1 MSVSRDNDPE
11 PNSVS
16 AADTASIDAKS
27 TAHSQN
33 PLASTNANASPDPVG
48 IKPGSAAF
56 RRISIALFLAGY
68 ATFSLIYCVQPLLP
82 EVALHFGVGPAESS
96 LALSLTTGFLAF
108 AILLA
113 GAVSE
118 ATGRKQLM
126 LVSMCVASILN
137 LIAPFLPDW
146 HAFLV
151 VRALEGLM
159 LGGVPAVAM
168 AYLAEEI
175 DPKALG
181 VAMGIYISGTAI
193 GGLSG
198 RVVIGFLTDLFGWHA
213 ALGAMGALG
222 LLAALGFAVLL
233 PASRNFVR
241 KPGFQVRY
249 HLRAWGGHLKHAG
262 LPFVFLIG
270 AFAMGCFVTVF
281 NYVGFRLSDAPY
293 GLSQSQIGLIFVVY
307 LCGSVTSSIAG
318 ALSDKLGRGPVL
330 VVGVLLAGLG
340 VTLSMHES
348 LTGIIGGIVV
358 LTSGFF
364 VAHSI
369 ASGWVGRLAENAK
382 GHASSL
388 YLLAYYLGS
397 SIMGSAGGW
406 FWDHGGWNAVAGFS
420 VALLGCALVCG
431 LYLWRFASKAAAIQQ
446 GEASVTNSAH
456 SAQPDFSKASHGRA

>member
-1 MSVSRDNDPE
+1 MSVSRDTDPE
-11 PNSVS
+11 QHSDS
-16 AADTASIDAKS
+16 AADTASSDA
-27 TAHSQN
+27 TPPIRSQS
-33 PLASTNANASPDPVG
+33 PLASTNANASADPVW

-82 EVALHFGVGPAESS
+82 ELANHFVVGPAESS

-118 ATGRKQLM
+118 AVGRKQLM
-126 LVSMCVASILN
+126 LISICVASVLN
-137 LIAPFLPDW
+137 LIAPFLSDW

-175 DPKALG
+175 DPKGLG
-181 VAMGIYISGTAI
+181 MAMGIYISGTAI

-198 RVVIGFLTDLFGWHA
+198 RVVIGFLTDLFGWHV

-222 LLAALGFAVLL
+222 LIAALGFAVLL

-241 KPGFQVRY
+241 RPGFQVGY

-318 ALSDKLGRGPVL
+318 ALSDKIGRGPVL
-330 VVGVLLAGLG
+330 VVGLLLAALG
-340 VTLSMHES
+340 VGLTVSDSLSV
-348 LTGIIGGIVV
+348 IIGGIVV

-369 ASGWVGRLAENAK
+369 ASGWVGRLAETAK

-397 SIMGSAGGW
+397 SIMGSVGGW
-406 FWDHGGWNAVAGFS
+406 FWDQGGWNAVVGFAGS
-420 VALLGCALVCG
+420 LLLCALFCG
-431 LYLWRFASKAAAIQQ
+431 LYLWA
-446 GEASVTNSAH
+446 
-456 SAQPDFSKASHGRA
+456 RAVQDTRQSRNEVARAT

>member
-1 MSVSRDNDPE
+1 MPAFPGNSQDRDKLQ
-11 PNSVS
+11 
-16 AADTASIDAKS
+16 AGGGADTDHDAVGTSAKS
-27 TAHSQN
+27 AQAGEGEAGGD
-33 PLASTNANASPDPVG
+33 ASARASADPVW
-48 IKPGSAAF
+48 IQPGSAAF
-56 RRISIALFLAGY
+56 RRISVALFLAGY

-82 EVALHFGVGPAESS
+82 ELARHFAVGPAESS

-118 ATGRKQLM
+118 ATGRKKLM
-126 LVSMCVASILN
+126 LISMCVASVLN
-137 LIAPFLPDW
+137 LIAPLLSDW

-175 DPKALG
+175 DPKGLG
-181 VAMGIYISGTAI
+181 MAMGIYISGTAI

-198 RVVIGFLTDLFGWHA
+198 RVVIGFLTDLLGWHM

-222 LLAALGFAVLL
+222 LVAALGFAILL

-241 KPGFQVRY
+241 RPGFQVRY
-249 HLRAWGGHLKHAG
+249 HMRAWAGHLTHAG

-270 AFAMGCFVTVF
+270 AFAMGCFVTIF
-281 NYVGFRLSDAPY
+281 NYVGFRLSEAPY

-330 VVGVLLAGLG
+330 VFGVLLAGAG
-340 VTLSMHES
+340 VGMTLLES
-348 LTGIIGGIVV
+348 LPGIIGGIVV

-369 ASGWVGRLAENAK
+369 ASGWVGRLAETSK

-397 SIMGSAGGW
+397 SIMGSVGGW
-406 FWDHGGWNAVAGFS
+406 FWAHGGWNAVAAFAG
-420 VALLGCALVCG
+420 ALLVGALLCG
-431 LYLWRFASKAAAIQQ
+431 LYLWRMATQARHKAQDGLA
-446 GEASVTNSAH
+446 
-456 SAQPDFSKASHGRA
+456 KAS

>member
-1 MSVSRDNDPE
+1 MSVPRGSDPE
-11 PNSVS
+11 QHSDS
-16 AADTASIDAKS
+16 TADTASSDA
-27 TAHSQN
+27 TPPTRSQS
-33 PLASTNANASPDPVG
+33 PLASTNANASADPVWV
-48 IKPGSAAF
+48 KPGSAAF

-82 EVALHFGVGPAESS
+82 ELVSHFAVGPAESS

-118 ATGRKQLM
+118 AVGRKKLM
-126 LVSMCVASILN
+126 LVSICVASVLN
-137 LIAPFLPDW
+137 LIAPFLSDW

-175 DPKALG
+175 DPKGLG
-181 VAMGIYISGTAI
+181 MAMGIYISGTAI

-198 RVVIGFLTDLFGWHA
+198 RVVIGFLTDLFGWHI

-222 LLAALGFAVLL
+222 LVAAVGFAVLL

-241 KPGFQVRY
+241 RPGFQVRY

-281 NYVGFRLSDAPY
+281 NYVGFRLSNAPY

-318 ALSDKLGRGPVL
+318 ALSDKIGRGPVL
-330 VVGVLLAGLG
+330 VAGVLLAALG
-340 VTLSMHES
+340 VGLTVSDSLSV
-348 LTGIIGGIVV
+348 IIGGIVI

-369 ASGWVGRLAENAK
+369 ASGWVGWLAETAK

-397 SIMGSAGGW
+397 SIMGSVGGW
-406 FWDHGGWNAVAGFS
+406 FWDHGGWNAVAGFAGS
-420 VALLGCALVCG
+420 LLLCALLCG
-431 LYLWRFASKAAAIQQ
+431 LYLWGRVAKVARQSQASIAK
-446 GEASVTNSAH
+446 TT
-456 SAQPDFSKASHGRA
+456 

>member
-1 MSVSRDNDPE
+1 MPAYREKSPAAPSDRDSD
-11 PNSVS
+11 
-16 AADTASIDAKS
+16 AATSQKS
-27 TAHSQN
+27 TSPQRVDD
-33 PLASTNANASPDPVG
+33 PLASTNAQTTTEPIW

-82 EVALHFGVGPAESS
+82 ELSRHFAVGPAESS
-96 LALSLTTGFLAF
+96 LALSLMTGFLAF

-118 ATGRKQLM
+118 ATGRKKLM
-126 LVSMCVASILN
+126 LVSMCVASVLN
-137 LIAPFLPDW
+137 LIAPLLSDW

-181 VAMGIYISGTAI
+181 MAMGIYISGTAI

-198 RVVIGFLTDLFGWHA
+198 RVVIGFLTDLFGWHI

-222 LLAALGFAVLL
+222 LVAALGFAVLL

-241 KPGFQVRY
+241 RPGFQIRY
-249 HLRAWGGHLKHAG
+249 HLRAWAGHLTHAG

-270 AFAMGCFVTVF
+270 AFAMGCFVTIF

-330 VVGVLLAGLG
+330 VVGVLLAGVGVAMTMLESLLG
-340 VTLSMHES
+340 V
-348 LTGIIGGIVV
+348 IGGIVV

-369 ASGWVGRLAENAK
+369 ASGWVGRLAQTSK

-397 SIMGSAGGW
+397 SIMGSVGGW
-406 FWDHGGWNAVAGFS
+406 FWAHGGWNAVAGFAGMLL
-420 VALLGCALVCG
+420 VCALLCG
-431 LYLWRFASKAAAIQQ
+431 LYLWWLATGAARRVQDDLA
-446 GEASVTNSAH
+446 GAA
-456 SAQPDFSKASHGRA
+456 

>member
-1 MSVSRDNDPE
+1 MSVSRDTDPE
-11 PNSVS
+11 QHSDS
-16 AADTASIDAKS
+16 AADTASSDA
-27 TAHSQN
+27 TPPIRSQS
-33 PLASTNANASPDPVG
+33 PLASTNANASGDPVW

-82 EVALHFGVGPAESS
+82 ELASHFVVGPAESS

-118 ATGRKQLM
+118 AVGRKQLM
-126 LVSMCVASILN
+126 LISICVASVLN
-137 LIAPFLPDW
+137 LIAPFLSDW

-168 AYLAEEI
+168 AYLGEEI
-175 DPKALG
+175 DPKGLG
-181 VAMGIYISGTAI
+181 MAMGIYISGTAI

-198 RVVIGFLTDLFGWHA
+198 RVVIGFLTDLFGWHI
-213 ALGAMGALG
+213 ALGAMGTLG
-222 LLAALGFAVLL
+222 LVAALGFAVLL

-241 KPGFQVRY
+241 RPGFQVGY

-281 NYVGFRLSDAPY
+281 NYVGFRLLDAPY

-318 ALSDKLGRGPVL
+318 ALSDKIGRGSVL
-330 VVGVLLAGLG
+330 VVGLLLAALG
-340 VTLSMHES
+340 VGLTVSDSLSV
-348 LTGIIGGIVV
+348 IIGGIII

-369 ASGWVGRLAENAK
+369 ASGWVGRLAETAK

-397 SIMGSAGGW
+397 SIMGSVGGW
-406 FWDHGGWNAVAGFS
+406 FWDQGGWNAVAGFAGS
-420 VALLGCALVCG
+420 LLLCALLCG
-431 LYLWRFASKAAAIQQ
+431 LYLWVRAAQDLRQSRNEVA
-446 GEASVTNSAH
+446 
-456 SAQPDFSKASHGRA
+456 RAT

>member
-1 MSVSRDNDPE
+1 MSVSRDQDPE
-11 PNSVS
+11 PDSNVV
-16 AADTASIDAKS
+16 ADTANSDGMPARCAGR
-27 TAHSQN
+27 T
-33 PLASTNANASPDPVG
+33 PASTDVAQSDGSVW
-48 IKPGSAAF
+48 ITPGSGAF

-68 ATFSLIYCVQPLLP
+68 ATFSLIYCVQPLLS
-82 EVALHFGVGPAESS
+82 ELAGHFAVGPAESS
-96 LALSLTTGFLAF
+96 LALSLTTGFLAL

-118 ATGRKQLM
+118 AVGRKQLM
-126 LVSMCVASILN
+126 LVSICVASVLN
-137 LIAPFLPDW
+137 LIAPFLSDW

-151 VRALEGLM
+151 VRALEGLV

-175 DPKALG
+175 DPKGLG
-181 VAMGIYISGTAI
+181 MAMGIYISGTAI

-198 RVVIGFLTDLFGWHA
+198 RVVIGFLTDLFGWHI

-222 LLAALGFAVLL
+222 LAAALGFAVLL
-233 PASRNFVR
+233 PASRNFR
-241 KPGFQVRY
+241 RRPGFQVGY
-249 HLRAWGGHLKHAG
+249 HIRAWGGHLKHAG

-293 GLSQSQIGLIFVVY
+293 SLSQSQIGLIFVVY

-318 ALSDKLGRGPVL
+318 ALSDKIGRGPVL
-330 VVGVLLAGLG
+330 VAGLILAALG
-340 VTLSMHES
+340 VGLTVFDS
-348 LTGIIGGIVV
+348 LPVIIGGIVI

-369 ASGWVGRLAENAK
+369 ASGWVGRLAETAK

-406 FWDHGGWNAVAGFS
+406 FWDQGGWDAVAGFAG
-420 VALLGCALVCG
+420 VLLLCALFCG
-431 LYLWRFASKAAAIQQ
+431 LYLW
-446 GEASVTNSAH
+446 
-456 SAQPDFSKASHGRA
+456 GRAAKVTRRSQSGVARMT

>member
-1 MSVSRDNDPE
+1 MAVPRDTDPE
-11 PNSVS
+11 QHSVS
-16 AADTASIDAKS
+16 AADTASSDATPS
-27 TAHSQN
+27 ISSQS
-33 PLASTNANASPDPVG
+33 PLASTNANASADPVW

-82 EVALHFGVGPAESS
+82 ELSRHFVVGPAESS

-118 ATGRKQLM
+118 AVGRKQLM
-126 LVSMCVASILN
+126 LISICVASVLN
-137 LIAPFLPDW
+137 LIAPFLSDW

-151 VRALEGLM
+151 VRALEGLV

-175 DPKALG
+175 DPKGLG
-181 VAMGIYISGTAI
+181 MAMGIYISGTAI

-198 RVVIGFLTDLFGWHA
+198 RVVIGFLTDIFGWHV
-213 ALGAMGALG
+213 ALGAMGGLG
-222 LLAALGFAVLL
+222 LIAALGFAVLL
-233 PASRNFVR
+233 PASRNFVKR
-241 KPGFQVRY
+241 PGFQVGY
-249 HLRAWGGHLKHAG
+249 HLRAWGGHMKHAG

-318 ALSDKLGRGPVL
+318 ALSDKIGRGPVL
-330 VVGVLLAGLG
+330 VVGLMLAALG
-340 VTLSMHES
+340 VGLTVFDS
-348 LTGIIGGIVV
+348 LPVIIGGIVI

-369 ASGWVGRLAENAK
+369 ASGWVGRLAETAK

-397 SIMGSAGGW
+397 SIMGSVGGW
-406 FWDHGGWNAVAGFS
+406 FWDQGGWNAVAGFAGS
-420 VALLGCALVCG
+420 LLLCALLCG
-431 LYLWRFASKAAAIQQ
+431 LYLW
-446 GEASVTNSAH
+446 
-456 SAQPDFSKASHGRA
+456 GRAVKVVRQSQTRVARTA

>member
-1 MSVSRDNDPE
+1 MSVPRGSDPE
-11 PNSVS
+11 QHSVS
-16 AADTASIDAKS
+16 AADTASSDA
-27 TAHSQN
+27 TPLTRSQS
-33 PLASTNANASPDPVG
+33 PLASTNATASADPVWV
-48 IKPGSAAF
+48 KPGSAAF

-82 EVALHFGVGPAESS
+82 ELASHFAVGPAESS

-118 ATGRKQLM
+118 AVGRKKLM
-126 LVSMCVASILN
+126 LVSICVASVLN
-137 LIAPFLPDW
+137 LIAPFLSDW

-175 DPKALG
+175 NPKGLG
-181 VAMGIYISGTAI
+181 MAMGIYISGTAI

-198 RVVIGFLTDLFGWHA
+198 RVVIGFLTDLFGWHI

-222 LLAALGFAVLL
+222 LVAAVGFAILL

-241 KPGFQVRY
+241 RPGFQVRY

-293 GLSQSQIGLIFVVY
+293 GLSQSQIGVIFVVY
-307 LCGSVTSSIAG
+307 LFGSVTSSIAG
-318 ALSDKLGRGPVL
+318 ALSDKIGRGPVL
-330 VVGVLLAGLG
+330 LAGVMLAALG
-340 VTLSMHES
+340 VGLTVADSLSV
-348 LTGIIGGIVV
+348 IIGGIVI

-369 ASGWVGRLAENAK
+369 ASGWVGRLAETAK

-397 SIMGSAGGW
+397 SIMGSVGGW
-406 FWDHGGWNAVAGFS
+406 FWDQGGWNAVAGFAGS
-420 VALLGCALVCG
+420 LLLCALLCG
-431 LYLWRFASKAAAIQQ
+431 LYLW
-446 GEASVTNSAH
+446 
-456 SAQPDFSKASHGRA
+456 GRGGQTTRQSQNKVARAT

>member
-1 MSVSRDNDPE
+1 MPVSRDNDPE
-11 PNSVS
+11 PHS
-16 AADTASIDAKS
+16 AGRADTAHQTDTSPQRA
-27 TAHSQN
+27 QN
-33 PLASTNANASPDPVG
+33 PLASTNAKTPAEPVW
-48 IKPGSAAF
+48 ITPGSAAF

-82 EVALHFGVGPAESS
+82 ELANHFAVGPAESS

-118 ATGRKQLM
+118 AAGRKQLM

-137 LIAPFLPDW
+137 LIAPFLSDW

-151 VRALEGLM
+151 VRALEGLI

-175 DPKALG
+175 DPKGLG
-181 VAMGIYISGTAI
+181 MAMGIYISGTAI

-198 RVVIGFLTDLFGWHA
+198 RVVIGFLTDLFGWHVA
-213 ALGAMGALG
+213 FGAMGALG
-222 LLAALGFAVLL
+222 LVAALGFAVLL

-241 KPGFQVRY
+241 RPGFQVRY
-249 HLRAWGGHLKHAG
+249 HLRAWKGHLTHAG
-262 LPFVFLIG
+262 LPFVFLTG

-330 VVGVLLAGLG
+330 VVGLLLAGGG
-340 VTLSMHES
+340 VALTMLES
-348 LTGIIGGIVV
+348 LIGIIGGIVV

-369 ASGWVGRLAENAK
+369 ASGWVGGLANGAK

-406 FWDHGGWNAVAGFS
+406 FWAYGGWNAVAGFAGMLL
-420 VALLGCALVCG
+420 VGALLCG
-431 LYLWRFASKAAAIQQ
+431 LYLWRLASQAAQSVPGAL
-446 GEASVTNSAH
+446 GAEAN
-456 SAQPDFSKASHGRA
+456 

>member
-1 MSVSRDNDPE
+1 MAVPRDADPE
-11 PNSVS
+11 QHSVC
-16 AADTASIDAKS
+16 AADTASSDA
-27 TAHSQN
+27 TPPIRSQS
-33 PLASTNANASPDPVG
+33 PLASTNANASADPVW

-82 EVALHFGVGPAESS
+82 ELSRHFVVGPAESS

-118 ATGRKQLM
+118 AVGRKQLM
-126 LVSMCVASILN
+126 LISICVASVLN
-137 LIAPFLPDW
+137 LIAPFLTDW

-151 VRALEGLM
+151 VRALEGLV

-175 DPKALG
+175 DPKGLG
-181 VAMGIYISGTAI
+181 MAMGIYISGTAI

-198 RVVIGFLTDLFGWHA
+198 RVVIGFLTDLFGWHV
-213 ALGAMGALG
+213 ALGAMGGLG
-222 LLAALGFAVLL
+222 LIAALGFAVLL

-241 KPGFQVRY
+241 RPVFQVGY

-318 ALSDKLGRGPVL
+318 ALSDKIGRGPVL
-330 VVGVLLAGLG
+330 VVGLMLAVLG
-340 VTLSMHES
+340 VGLTVFDS
-348 LTGIIGGIVV
+348 LPVIIGGIVI

-369 ASGWVGRLAENAK
+369 ASGWVGRLAETAK

-397 SIMGSAGGW
+397 SIMGSVGGW
-406 FWDHGGWNAVAGFS
+406 FWDQGGWNAVAGFAGS
-420 VALLGCALVCG
+420 LLLCALLCG
-431 LYLWRFASKAAAIQQ
+431 LYLW
-446 GEASVTNSAH
+446 
-456 SAQPDFSKASHGRA
+456 GRAAKVVRQSQTRVARTA

>member
-1 MSVSRDNDPE
+1 MAVPRDTDPE
-11 PNSVS
+11 QHSVS
-16 AADTASIDAKS
+16 AADTASSDATPPIRLQS
-27 TAHSQN
+27 S
-33 PLASTNANASPDPVG
+33 LASTNANASADPVW
-48 IKPGSAAF
+48 IKPGSPAF

-82 EVALHFGVGPAESS
+82 ELASHFVVGPAESS

-118 ATGRKQLM
+118 AVGRKQLM
-126 LVSMCVASILN
+126 LISICVASVLN
-137 LIAPFLPDW
+137 LIAPFLSDW

-175 DPKALG
+175 DPKGLG
-181 VAMGIYISGTAI
+181 MAMGIYISGTAI

-198 RVVIGFLTDLFGWHA
+198 RVVIGFLTDLFGWHI
-213 ALGAMGALG
+213 ALGAMGGLG
-222 LLAALGFAVLL
+222 LIAALGFAVLL

-241 KPGFQVRY
+241 RPGFQVGY

-318 ALSDKLGRGPVL
+318 ALSDKIGRGPVL
-330 VVGVLLAGLG
+330 VVGLLLAALG
-340 VTLSMHES
+340 VGLTVSDSLSV
-348 LTGIIGGIVV
+348 IIGGIVV

-369 ASGWVGRLAENAK
+369 ASGWVGRLAETSK

-397 SIMGSAGGW
+397 SIMGSVGGW
-406 FWDHGGWNAVAGFS
+406 FWDHGGWNAVAGFA
-420 VALLGCALVCG
+420 VALLFCALLCG
-431 LYLWRFASKAAAIQQ
+431 IHLWRLAA
-446 GEASVTNSAH
+446 
-456 SAQPDFSKASHGRA
+456 KASGDRGQDAGGNAVKGELVDAT

>member
-1 MSVSRDNDPE
+1 MSVSRDQDPE
-11 PNSVS
+11 PHSNL
-16 AADTASIDAKS
+16 AADTA
-27 TAHSQN
+27 HSDGASRQRADS
-33 PLASTNANASPDPVG
+33 PLASTNTPVPAEPVW
-48 IKPGSAAF
+48 ISPGSAAF

-82 EVALHFGVGPAESS
+82 ELAGHFGVGPAESS
-96 LALSLTTGFLAF
+96 LALSLTTGLLAF

-126 LVSMCVASILN
+126 LVSICVASILN
-137 LIAPFLPDW
+137 VIAPFLSDW

-151 VRALEGLM
+151 LRAVEGLV

-175 DPKALG
+175 DPKGLG
-181 VAMGIYISGTAI
+181 MAMGIYISGTAI

-198 RVVIGFLTDLFGWHA
+198 RVVIGFLTDLFGWHT
-213 ALGAMGALG
+213 ALGAMGGLG

-241 KPGFQVRY
+241 RPGFQARY
-249 HLRAWGGHLKHAG
+249 HLRAWSGHLKHPG

-293 GLSQSQIGLIFVVY
+293 SLSQSQIGLIFVVY
-307 LCGSVTSSIAG
+307 LCGSVMSSVAG

-330 VVGVLLAGLG
+330 VTGILLAGLG
-340 VTLSMHES
+340 VALTLLQS
-348 LTGIIGGIVV
+348 LGGIIGGIIV

-369 ASGWVGRLAENAK
+369 ASGWVGRLAETAK

-388 YLLAYYLGS
+388 YLLAYYLGA
-397 SIMGSAGGW
+397 SIMGSVGGW
-406 FWDHGGWNAVAGFS
+406 FWSHGGWNAVAGFAG
-420 VALLGCALVCG
+420 ALLIGALLCG
-431 LYLWRFASKAAAIQQ
+431 IYLWRQAAQIAPKEQDGSSLSGEFADA
-446 GEASVTNSAH
+446 T
-456 SAQPDFSKASHGRA
+456 

>member
-1 MSVSRDNDPE
+1 MAVPRDADPE
-11 PNSVS
+11 QHSVR
-16 AADTASIDAKS
+16 AADTASSDA
-27 TAHSQN
+27 TPPIRSQS
-33 PLASTNANASPDPVG
+33 PLASTNANASADPVW

-82 EVALHFGVGPAESS
+82 ELSRHFVVGPAESS

-118 ATGRKQLM
+118 AVGRKQLM
-126 LVSMCVASILN
+126 LISICVASVLN
-137 LIAPFLPDW
+137 LMAPFLSDW

-151 VRALEGLM
+151 VRALEGLV

-175 DPKALG
+175 DPKGLG
-181 VAMGIYISGTAI
+181 MAMGIYISGTAI

-198 RVVIGFLTDLFGWHA
+198 RVVIGFLTDLFGWHV
-213 ALGAMGALG
+213 ALGAMGGLG
-222 LLAALGFAVLL
+222 LIAALGFAVLL

-241 KPGFQVRY
+241 RPGFQVGY

-318 ALSDKLGRGPVL
+318 ALSDKIGRGPVL
-330 VVGVLLAGLG
+330 VVGLMLAALG
-340 VTLSMHES
+340 VGLTVFDS
-348 LTGIIGGIVV
+348 LPVIIGGIVI

-369 ASGWVGRLAENAK
+369 ASGWVGRLAETAK

-397 SIMGSAGGW
+397 SIMGSVGGW
-406 FWDHGGWNAVAGFS
+406 FWDQGGWNAVAGFAGS
-420 VALLGCALVCG
+420 LLLCALLCG
-431 LYLWRFASKAAAIQQ
+431 LYLW
-446 GEASVTNSAH
+446 
-456 SAQPDFSKASHGRA
+456 GRAAKVVRQSQTRVARTA

>member
-1 MSVSRDNDPE
+1 MAVPRDNDPE
-11 PNSVS
+11 QHSVR
-16 AADTASIDAKS
+16 AADTASSDA
-27 TAHSQN
+27 TPPMRSQS
-33 PLASTNANASPDPVG
+33 PLASTNANASADPVW

-82 EVALHFGVGPAESS
+82 ELSRHFVVGPAESS

-118 ATGRKQLM
+118 AVGRKQLM
-126 LVSMCVASILN
+126 LISICVASVLN
-137 LIAPFLPDW
+137 LIAPFLSDW

-151 VRALEGLM
+151 VRALEGLV

-175 DPKALG
+175 DPKGLG
-181 VAMGIYISGTAI
+181 MAMGIYISGTAI

-198 RVVIGFLTDLFGWHA
+198 RVVIGFLTDLFGWHV
-213 ALGAMGALG
+213 ALGAMGGLG
-222 LLAALGFAVLL
+222 LIAALGFAVLL

-241 KPGFQVRY
+241 RPGFQVGY
-249 HLRAWGGHLKHAG
+249 HLRAWGGHLKNAG

-318 ALSDKLGRGPVL
+318 ALSDKIGRGPVL
-330 VVGVLLAGLG
+330 VVGLILAALG
-340 VTLSMHES
+340 VGLTVFDS
-348 LTGIIGGIVV
+348 LPVIIGGIVI

-369 ASGWVGRLAENAK
+369 ASGWVGRLAETAK

-397 SIMGSAGGW
+397 SIMGSVGGW
-406 FWDHGGWNAVAGFS
+406 FWDQGGWNAVAGFAGS
-420 VALLGCALVCG
+420 LLLCALLCG
-431 LYLWRFASKAAAIQQ
+431 LYLW
-446 GEASVTNSAH
+446 
-456 SAQPDFSKASHGRA
+456 GRAVKIVRQSQTRVARTA

>member
-1 MSVSRDNDPE
+1 MAVPRDTDPE
-11 PNSVS
+11 QHSVS
-16 AADTASIDAKS
+16 AADTASSDA
-27 TAHSQN
+27 TPPIRSQS
-33 PLASTNANASPDPVG
+33 PLASTNANASADPVW

-82 EVALHFGVGPAESS
+82 ELSRHFVVGPAESS

-118 ATGRKQLM
+118 AVGRKQLM
-126 LVSMCVASILN
+126 LISICVASGLN
-137 LIAPFLPDW
+137 LIAPFLTDW

-175 DPKALG
+175 DPKGLG
-181 VAMGIYISGTAI
+181 MAMGIYISGTAI

-198 RVVIGFLTDLFGWHA
+198 RVVIGFLTDLFGWHV
-213 ALGAMGALG
+213 ALGAMGGLG
-222 LLAALGFAVLL
+222 LIAALGFAVLL

-241 KPGFQVRY
+241 RPGFQVGY

-318 ALSDKLGRGPVL
+318 ALSDKIGRGPVL
-330 VVGVLLAGLG
+330 VVGLMLAALG
-340 VTLSMHES
+340 VGLTVFDS
-348 LTGIIGGIVV
+348 LPVIIGGIVI

-369 ASGWVGRLAENAK
+369 ASGWVGQLAETAK

-397 SIMGSAGGW
+397 SIMGSVGGW
-406 FWDHGGWNAVAGFS
+406 FWDQGGWNAVAGFAGS
-420 VALLGCALVCG
+420 LLLCALLCG
-431 LYLWRFASKAAAIQQ
+431 LYLW
-446 GEASVTNSAH
+446 
-456 SAQPDFSKASHGRA
+456 GRAAKVVRQSQTRVARTA

>member
-1 MSVSRDNDPE
+1 MAVPRDTDPE
-11 PNSVS
+11 QHSVS
-16 AADTASIDAKS
+16 AADTASSDATPPIRLQS
-27 TAHSQN
+27 S
-33 PLASTNANASPDPVG
+33 LASTNANASADPVW

-82 EVALHFGVGPAESS
+82 ELASHFVVGPAESS

-118 ATGRKQLM
+118 AVGRKQLM
-126 LVSMCVASILN
+126 LISICVASVLN
-137 LIAPFLPDW
+137 LIAPFLSDW

-175 DPKALG
+175 DPKGLG
-181 VAMGIYISGTAI
+181 MAMGIYISGTAI

-198 RVVIGFLTDLFGWHA
+198 RVVIGFLTDLFGWHI
-213 ALGAMGALG
+213 ALGAMGGLG
-222 LLAALGFAVLL
+222 LIAALGFAVLL

-241 KPGFQVRY
+241 RPGFQVGY

-318 ALSDKLGRGPVL
+318 ALSDKIGRGPVL
-330 VVGVLLAGLG
+330 VVGLLLAALG
-340 VTLSMHES
+340 VGLTVSDSLSV
-348 LTGIIGGIVV
+348 IIGGIVV

-369 ASGWVGRLAENAK
+369 ASGWGGRLAETAK

-397 SIMGSAGGW
+397 SIMGSVGGW
-406 FWDHGGWNAVAGFS
+406 FWDQGGWNAVAGFAGS
-420 VALLGCALVCG
+420 LLLCALFCG
-431 LYLWRFASKAAAIQQ
+431 LYLWACAAQNTRQSRNEVA
-446 GEASVTNSAH
+446 
-456 SAQPDFSKASHGRA
+456 RAT

>member
-1 MSVSRDNDPE
+1 MAASRDNDPE
-11 PNSVS
+11 PVSDS
-16 AADTASIDAKS
+16 AADTAINDETSPRR
-27 TAHSQN
+27 SQS
-33 PLASTNANASPDPVG
+33 PLASTNANASTDPVW

-82 EVALHFGVGPAESS
+82 ELASHFAVGPAESS
-96 LALSLTTGFLAF
+96 LALSLTTGFLAL

-118 ATGRKQLM
+118 ATGRKKLM

-137 LIAPFLPDW
+137 LIAPFLSDW

-175 DPKALG
+175 DPKGLG

-198 RVVIGFLTDLFGWHA
+198 RVVIGFLTDLLGWHA

-233 PASRNFVR
+233 PASQNFVR
-241 KPGFQVRY
+241 RPGFQVRY
-249 HLRAWGGHLKHAG
+249 HMRAWAGHLRHPG

-307 LCGSVTSSIAG
+307 LCGSVTSSVAG
-318 ALSDKLGRGPVL
+318 AMSDKLGRGPVL
-330 VVGVLLAGLG
+330 VAGVLLAAGGVLLTMADGL
-340 VTLSMHES
+340 VL
-348 LTGIIGGIVV
+348 IIAGIVV

-364 VAHSI
+364 SAHSI
-369 ASGWVGRLAENAK
+369 ASGWVGQLADGAK

-397 SIMGSAGGW
+397 SIMGSVGGW
-406 FWDHGGWNAVAGFS
+406 FWDLGGWNAVAGYATTLLGF
-420 VALLGCALVCG
+420 ALLCG
-431 LYLWRFASKAAAIQQ
+431 LYLWWQAPRKTTLLSEPRQAKLADL
-446 GEASVTNSAH
+446 EH
-456 SAQPDFSKASHGRA
+456 SRA

>member
-1 MSVSRDNDPE
+1 MAVPRDTDPE
-11 PNSVS
+11 QHSVS
-16 AADTASIDAKS
+16 AADTASSDATPPIS
-27 TAHSQN
+27 SQS
-33 PLASTNANASPDPVG
+33 PLASTNANASADPVW

-82 EVALHFGVGPAESS
+82 ELSRHFVVGPAESS

-118 ATGRKQLM
+118 AVGRKQLM
-126 LVSMCVASILN
+126 LISICVASGLN
-137 LIAPFLPDW
+137 LIAPFLTDW

-175 DPKALG
+175 DPKGLG
-181 VAMGIYISGTAI
+181 MAMGIYISGTAI

-198 RVVIGFLTDLFGWHA
+198 RVVIGFLTDLFGWHV
-213 ALGAMGALG
+213 ALGAMGGLG
-222 LLAALGFAVLL
+222 LIAALGFAVLL

-241 KPGFQVRY
+241 RPGFQVGY
-249 HLRAWGGHLKHAG
+249 HLRAWGGHMKHAG

-318 ALSDKLGRGPVL
+318 ALSDKIGRGPVL
-330 VVGVLLAGLG
+330 VVGLMLAALG
-340 VTLSMHES
+340 VGLTVFDS
-348 LTGIIGGIVV
+348 LPVIIGGIVI

-369 ASGWVGRLAENAK
+369 ASGWVGQLAETAK

-397 SIMGSAGGW
+397 SIMGSVGGW
-406 FWDHGGWNAVAGFS
+406 FWDQGGWNAVAGFAGS
-420 VALLGCALVCG
+420 LLLCALLCG
-431 LYLWRFASKAAAIQQ
+431 LYLW
-446 GEASVTNSAH
+446 
-456 SAQPDFSKASHGRA
+456 GRAAKVVRQSQTRVARTA

>member
-1 MSVSRDNDPE
+1 MSVSRDTDPE
-11 PNSVS
+11 QHSDS
-16 AADTASIDAKS
+16 AADTASSDA
-27 TAHSQN
+27 TPPIRSQS
-33 PLASTNANASPDPVG
+33 PLASTNANASGDPVW

-82 EVALHFGVGPAESS
+82 ELASHFVVGPAESS

-118 ATGRKQLM
+118 AVGRKQLM
-126 LVSMCVASILN
+126 LISICVASVLN
-137 LIAPFLPDW
+137 LIAPFLSDW

-175 DPKALG
+175 DPKGLG
-181 VAMGIYISGTAI
+181 MAMGIYISGTAI

-198 RVVIGFLTDLFGWHA
+198 RVVIGFLTDLFGWHI
-213 ALGAMGALG
+213 ALGAMGTLG
-222 LLAALGFAVLL
+222 LVAALGFAVLL

-241 KPGFQVRY
+241 RPGFQVGY

-281 NYVGFRLSDAPY
+281 NYVGFRLLDAPY

-318 ALSDKLGRGPVL
+318 ALSDKIGRGSVL
-330 VVGVLLAGLG
+330 VVGLLLAALG
-340 VTLSMHES
+340 VGLTVSDSLSV
-348 LTGIIGGIVV
+348 IIGGIII

-369 ASGWVGRLAENAK
+369 ASGWVGRLAETAK

-397 SIMGSAGGW
+397 SIMGSVGGW
-406 FWDHGGWNAVAGFS
+406 FWDQGGWNAVAGFAGS
-420 VALLGCALVCG
+420 LLLCALLCG
-431 LYLWRFASKAAAIQQ
+431 LYLWVRAAQDLRQSRNEVA
-446 GEASVTNSAH
+446 
-456 SAQPDFSKASHGRA
+456 RAT

>member
-1 MSVSRDNDPE
+1 MAVPRDTDPE
-11 PNSVS
+11 QHSVS
-16 AADTASIDAKS
+16 AADTASSDATPPIRLQS
-27 TAHSQN
+27 S
-33 PLASTNANASPDPVG
+33 LASTNANASADPVW
-48 IKPGSAAF
+48 IKPGSPAF

-82 EVALHFGVGPAESS
+82 ELASHFVVGPAESS

-118 ATGRKQLM
+118 AVGRKQLM
-126 LVSMCVASILN
+126 LISICVASVLN
-137 LIAPFLPDW
+137 LIAPFLSDW

-175 DPKALG
+175 DPKGLG
-181 VAMGIYISGTAI
+181 MAMGIYISGTAI

-198 RVVIGFLTDLFGWHA
+198 RVVIGFLTDLFGWHI
-213 ALGAMGALG
+213 ALGAMGGLG
-222 LLAALGFAVLL
+222 LIAALGFAVLL

-241 KPGFQVRY
+241 RPGFQVGY

-318 ALSDKLGRGPVL
+318 ALSDKIGRGPVL
-330 VVGVLLAGLG
+330 VVGLLLAALG
-340 VTLSMHES
+340 VGLTVSDSLSV
-348 LTGIIGGIVV
+348 IIGGIVV

-369 ASGWVGRLAENAK
+369 ASGWVGRLAETAK

-397 SIMGSAGGW
+397 SIMGSVGGW
-406 FWDHGGWNAVAGFS
+406 FWDQGGWNAVAGFAGS
-420 VALLGCALVCG
+420 LLLCALFCG
-431 LYLWRFASKAAAIQQ
+431 LYLWACAAQNTRQSRNEVA
-446 GEASVTNSAH
+446 
-456 SAQPDFSKASHGRA
+456 RAT

>member
-1 MSVSRDNDPE
+1 MAVPRDTDPE
-11 PNSVS
+11 QHSVS
-16 AADTASIDAKS
+16 AADTASSDATPPIS
-27 TAHSQN
+27 SQS
-33 PLASTNANASPDPVG
+33 PLASTNANASADPVW

-82 EVALHFGVGPAESS
+82 ELSRHFVVGPAESS

-118 ATGRKQLM
+118 AVGRKQLM
-126 LVSMCVASILN
+126 LISICVASVLN
-137 LIAPFLPDW
+137 LIAPFLSDW

-151 VRALEGLM
+151 VRALEGLV

-175 DPKALG
+175 DPKGLG
-181 VAMGIYISGTAI
+181 MAMGIYISGTAI

-198 RVVIGFLTDLFGWHA
+198 RVVIGFLTDIFGWHV
-213 ALGAMGALG
+213 ALGAMGGLG
-222 LLAALGFAVLL
+222 LIAALGFAVLL
-233 PASRNFVR
+233 PASRNFVKR
-241 KPGFQVRY
+241 PGFQVGY
-249 HLRAWGGHLKHAG
+249 HLRAWGGHMKHAG

-318 ALSDKLGRGPVL
+318 ALSDKIGRGPVL
-330 VVGVLLAGLG
+330 VVGLMLAALG
-340 VTLSMHES
+340 VGLTVFDS
-348 LTGIIGGIVV
+348 LPVIIGGIVI

-369 ASGWVGRLAENAK
+369 ASGWVGRLAETAK

-397 SIMGSAGGW
+397 SIMGSVGGW
-406 FWDHGGWNAVAGFS
+406 FWDQGGWNAV
-420 VALLGCALVCG
+420 
-431 LYLWRFASKAAAIQQ
+431 
-446 GEASVTNSAH
+446 
-456 SAQPDFSKASHGRA
+456 

>member
-1 MSVSRDNDPE
+1 MSVSRDTDPE
-11 PNSVS
+11 QHSDS
-16 AADTASIDAKS
+16 AADTASSDA
-27 TAHSQN
+27 TPPIRSQS
-33 PLASTNANASPDPVG
+33 PLASTNANASADPVW

-82 EVALHFGVGPAESS
+82 ELSRHFVVGPAESS

-118 ATGRKQLM
+118 AVGRKQLM
-126 LVSMCVASILN
+126 LISICVASGLN
-137 LIAPFLPDW
+137 LIAPFLTDW

-175 DPKALG
+175 DPKGLG
-181 VAMGIYISGTAI
+181 MAMGIYISGTAI

-198 RVVIGFLTDLFGWHA
+198 RVVIGFLTDLFGWHV
-213 ALGAMGALG
+213 ALGAMGGLG
-222 LLAALGFAVLL
+222 LIAALGFAVLL

-241 KPGFQVRY
+241 RPGFQVGY

-318 ALSDKLGRGPVL
+318 ALSDKIGRGPVL
-330 VVGVLLAGLG
+330 VVGLMLAALG
-340 VTLSMHES
+340 VGLTVFDS
-348 LTGIIGGIVV
+348 LPVIIGGIVI

-369 ASGWVGRLAENAK
+369 ASGWVGQLAETAK

-397 SIMGSAGGW
+397 SIMGSVGGW
-406 FWDHGGWNAVAGFS
+406 FWDQGGWNAVAGFAGS
-420 VALLGCALVCG
+420 LLLCALLCG
-431 LYLWRFASKAAAIQQ
+431 LYLW
-446 GEASVTNSAH
+446 
-456 SAQPDFSKASHGRA
+456 GRAAKVVRQSQTRVARTA

>member
-1 MSVSRDNDPE
+1 MAVPRDTDPE
-11 PNSVS
+11 QHSVS
-16 AADTASIDAKS
+16 AADTASSDATPPIS
-27 TAHSQN
+27 SQS
-33 PLASTNANASPDPVG
+33 PLASTNANASADPVW

-82 EVALHFGVGPAESS
+82 ELSRHFVVGPAESS

-118 ATGRKQLM
+118 AVGRKQLM
-126 LVSMCVASILN
+126 LISICVASVLN
-137 LIAPFLPDW
+137 LIAPFLSDW

-151 VRALEGLM
+151 VRALEGLV

-175 DPKALG
+175 DPKGLG
-181 VAMGIYISGTAI
+181 MAMGIYISGTAI

-198 RVVIGFLTDLFGWHA
+198 RVVIGFLTDIFGWHV
-213 ALGAMGALG
+213 ALGAMGGLG
-222 LLAALGFAVLL
+222 LIAALGFAVLL
-233 PASRNFVR
+233 PASRNFVKR
-241 KPGFQVRY
+241 PGFQVGY
-249 HLRAWGGHLKHAG
+249 HLRAWGGHMKHAG

-318 ALSDKLGRGPVL
+318 ALSDKIGRGPVL
-330 VVGVLLAGLG
+330 VVGLMLAALG
-340 VTLSMHES
+340 VGLTVFDS
-348 LTGIIGGIVV
+348 LPVIIGGIVI

-369 ASGWVGRLAENAK
+369 ASGWVGRLAETAK

-397 SIMGSAGGW
+397 SIMGSVGGW
-406 FWDHGGWNAVAGFS
+406 FWDQGGWNAVAGFAGS
-420 VALLGCALVCG
+420 LLLCALLCG
-431 LYLWRFASKAAAIQQ
+431 LYLW
-446 GEASVTNSAH
+446 
-456 SAQPDFSKASHGRA
+456 GRAAKVVRQSQTRVARTA

>member
-1 MSVSRDNDPE
+1 MPAYREKSPAAPSDRDSD
-11 PNSVS
+11 
-16 AADTASIDAKS
+16 AATSQKS
-27 TAHSQN
+27 TSPQRVDD
-33 PLASTNANASPDPVG
+33 PLASTNVQTTTEPVW

-82 EVALHFGVGPAESS
+82 ELSRHFAVGPAESS
-96 LALSLTTGFLAF
+96 LALSLMTGFLAF

-118 ATGRKQLM
+118 ATGRKKLM
-126 LVSMCVASILN
+126 LVSMCVASVLN
-137 LIAPFLPDW
+137 LIAPLLSDW

-175 DPKALG
+175 DPKGLG
-181 VAMGIYISGTAI
+181 MAMGIYISGTAI

-198 RVVIGFLTDLFGWHA
+198 RVVIGFLTDLFGWHI
-213 ALGAMGALG
+213 ALGSMGALG
-222 LLAALGFAVLL
+222 LVAALGFAVLL

-241 KPGFQVRY
+241 RPGFQIRY
-249 HLRAWGGHLKHAG
+249 HLRAWAGHLTHAG

-270 AFAMGCFVTVF
+270 AFAMGCFVTIF

-330 VVGVLLAGLG
+330 VVGVLLADVGVAMTMLESLLG
-340 VTLSMHES
+340 V
-348 LTGIIGGIVV
+348 IGGIVV

-369 ASGWVGRLAENAK
+369 ASGWVGRLAETSK

-397 SIMGSAGGW
+397 SIMGSVGGW
-406 FWDHGGWNAVAGFS
+406 FWAHGGWNAVAGFAGMLL
-420 VALLGCALVCG
+420 VCALLCG
-431 LYLWRFASKAAAIQQ
+431 LYLWRLATQAARRAQ
-446 GEASVTNSAH
+446 GNLVEAA
-456 SAQPDFSKASHGRA
+456 

>member
-1 MSVSRDNDPE
+1 MPAYREKSPAAPSDRD
-11 PNSVS
+11 
-16 AADTASIDAKS
+16 ADTATSQKS
-27 TAHSQN
+27 TSPQRVDD
-33 PLASTNANASPDPVG
+33 PLASTNVQTTTEPVW

-82 EVALHFGVGPAESS
+82 ELARHFAVGPAESS

-118 ATGRKQLM
+118 ATGRKKLM
-126 LVSMCVASILN
+126 LVSMCVASVLN
-137 LIAPFLPDW
+137 LIAPLLSDW

-181 VAMGIYISGTAI
+181 MAMGIYISGTAI

-198 RVVIGFLTDLFGWHA
+198 RVVIGFLTDLFGWHV

-222 LLAALGFAVLL
+222 LVAALGFAVLL

-241 KPGFQVRY
+241 RPGFQIRY
-249 HLRAWGGHLKHAG
+249 HLRAWAGHLTHAG

-270 AFAMGCFVTVF
+270 AFAMGCFVTIF

-330 VVGVLLAGLG
+330 VVGVLLAGVGVAMTMLESLLG
-340 VTLSMHES
+340 V
-348 LTGIIGGIVV
+348 IGGIVV

-369 ASGWVGRLAENAK
+369 ASGWVGRLAETSK

-397 SIMGSAGGW
+397 SIMGSVGGW
-406 FWDHGGWNAVAGFS
+406 FWAHGGWNAVAGFS
-420 VALLGCALVCG
+420 LALLGGAMILG
-431 LYLWRFASKAAAIQQ
+431 GYLWRATS
-446 GEASVTNSAH
+446 
-456 SAQPDFSKASHGRA
+456 DLKASLAGV

>member
-1 MSVSRDNDPE
+1 MSVSRDQDPE
-11 PNSVS
+11 PDSNVV
-16 AADTASIDAKS
+16 ADTANSDGMPARCAGR
-27 TAHSQN
+27 T
-33 PLASTNANASPDPVG
+33 PASTDVAQSDGSVW
-48 IKPGSAAF
+48 ITPGSGAF

-82 EVALHFGVGPAESS
+82 ELAGHFAVGPAESS
-96 LALSLTTGFLAF
+96 LALSLTTGFLAL

-118 ATGRKQLM
+118 AVGRKQLM
-126 LVSMCVASILN
+126 LVSICVASVLN
-137 LIAPFLPDW
+137 LIAPFLSDW

-151 VRALEGLM
+151 VRALEGLV

-175 DPKALG
+175 DPKGLG
-181 VAMGIYISGTAI
+181 MAMGIYISGTAI

-198 RVVIGFLTDLFGWHA
+198 RVVIGFLTDLFGWHI

-222 LLAALGFAVLL
+222 LAAALGFAVLL
-233 PASRNFVR
+233 PASRNFR
-241 KPGFQVRY
+241 RRPGFQVGY

-293 GLSQSQIGLIFVVY
+293 SLSQSQIGLIFVVY

-318 ALSDKLGRGPVL
+318 ALSDKIGRGPVL
-330 VVGVLLAGLG
+330 VAGLILAALG
-340 VTLSMHES
+340 VGLTVFDS
-348 LTGIIGGIVV
+348 LPVIIGGIVI

-369 ASGWVGRLAENAK
+369 ASGWVGRLAETAK

-406 FWDHGGWNAVAGFS
+406 FWDHAGWDAVAGFAG
-420 VALLGCALVCG
+420 VLLLCALLCG
-431 LYLWRFASKAAAIQQ
+431 LYLW
-446 GEASVTNSAH
+446 
-456 SAQPDFSKASHGRA
+456 GRAAKVTRRSQSGVARMT

>member
-1 MSVSRDNDPE
+1 MAVPRDTDPE
-11 PNSVS
+11 QHSVS
-16 AADTASIDAKS
+16 AADTASSDATPPIS
-27 TAHSQN
+27 SQS
-33 PLASTNANASPDPVG
+33 PLASTNANASADPVW

-82 EVALHFGVGPAESS
+82 ELSRHFVVGPAESS

-118 ATGRKQLM
+118 AVGRKQLM
-126 LVSMCVASILN
+126 LISICVASGLN
-137 LIAPFLPDW
+137 LIAPFLTDW

-175 DPKALG
+175 DPKGLG
-181 VAMGIYISGTAI
+181 MAMGIYISGTAI

-198 RVVIGFLTDLFGWHA
+198 RVVIGFLTDIFGWHV
-213 ALGAMGALG
+213 ALGAMGGLG
-222 LLAALGFAVLL
+222 LIAALGFAVLL
-233 PASRNFVR
+233 PASRNFVKR
-241 KPGFQVRY
+241 PGFQVGY
-249 HLRAWGGHLKHAG
+249 HLRAWGGHMKHAG

-318 ALSDKLGRGPVL
+318 ALSDKIGRGPVL
-330 VVGVLLAGLG
+330 VVGLMLAALG
-340 VTLSMHES
+340 VGLTVFDS
-348 LTGIIGGIVV
+348 LPVIIGGIVI

-369 ASGWVGRLAENAK
+369 ASGWVGRLAETAK

-397 SIMGSAGGW
+397 SIMGSVGGW
-406 FWDHGGWNAVAGFS
+406 FWDQGGWNAVAGFAGS
-420 VALLGCALVCG
+420 LLLCALLCG
-431 LYLWRFASKAAAIQQ
+431 LYLW
-446 GEASVTNSAH
+446 
-456 SAQPDFSKASHGRA
+456 GRAAKVVRQSQTRVARTA

>member
-1 MSVSRDNDPE
+1 MSVSPE
-11 PNSVS
+11 QEPESHVQEVIAMS
-16 AADTASIDAKS
+16 ASSISALPQRTD
-27 TAHSQN
+27 N
-33 PLASTNANASPDPVG
+33 PLASTNAHMPAEPVW
-48 IKPGSAAF
+48 ISPGSAAF
-56 RRISIALFLAGY
+56 RRISVALFLAGY

-82 EVALHFGVGPAESS
+82 ELADHFGVGPAESS
-96 LALSLTTGFLAF
+96 LALSLTTGLLAF

-137 LIAPFLPDW
+137 VIAPFLSDW

-151 VRALEGLM
+151 LRAVEGLV

-175 DPKALG
+175 DPKGLG
-181 VAMGIYISGTAI
+181 MAMGIYISGTAI

-241 KPGFQVRY
+241 RPGFQVRY
-249 HLRAWGGHLKHAG
+249 HMRAWGGHLKHAG
-262 LPFVFLIG
+262 LPFVFLVG

-307 LCGSVTSSIAG
+307 LCGSVMSSLAG

-330 VVGVLLAGLG
+330 VVGILLAGLG
-340 VTLSMHES
+340 VALTMLES
-348 LTGIIGGIVV
+348 LGGIIGGIVV

-369 ASGWVGRLAENAK
+369 ASGWVGRLAETSK

-397 SIMGSAGGW
+397 SIMGSVGGW
-406 FWDHGGWNAVAGFS
+406 FWSHGGWNAVAGFAG
-420 VALLGCALVCG
+420 ALLVGALLCG
-431 LYLWRFASKAAAIQQ
+431 IYLWRLASQAAQAVPKEK
-446 GEASVTNSAH
+446 GRSSLSVELADAT
-456 SAQPDFSKASHGRA
+456 

>member
-1 MSVSRDNDPE
+1 MAVPRDADPE
-11 PNSVS
+11 QHSVR
-16 AADTASIDAKS
+16 AADTASSDA
-27 TAHSQN
+27 TPPIRSQS
-33 PLASTNANASPDPVG
+33 PLASTNANASADPVW

-82 EVALHFGVGPAESS
+82 ELSKHFVVGPAESS

-118 ATGRKQLM
+118 AVGRKQLM
-126 LVSMCVASILN
+126 LISICVASVLN

-151 VRALEGLM
+151 VRALEGLV

-175 DPKALG
+175 DPKGLG
-181 VAMGIYISGTAI
+181 MAMGIYISGTAI

-198 RVVIGFLTDLFGWHA
+198 RVVIGFLTDLFGWHV
-213 ALGAMGALG
+213 ALGAMGGLG
-222 LLAALGFAVLL
+222 LIAALGFAVLL

-241 KPGFQVRY
+241 RPGFQVGY

-318 ALSDKLGRGPVL
+318 ALSDKIGRGPVL
-330 VVGVLLAGLG
+330 VVGLMLAALG
-340 VTLSMHES
+340 VGLTVFDS
-348 LTGIIGGIVV
+348 LPVIIGGIVI

-369 ASGWVGRLAENAK
+369 ASGWVGRLAETAK

-397 SIMGSAGGW
+397 SIMGSVGGW
-406 FWDHGGWNAVAGFS
+406 FWDQGGWNAVAGFAGS
-420 VALLGCALVCG
+420 LLLCALLCG
-431 LYLWRFASKAAAIQQ
+431 IYLW
-446 GEASVTNSAH
+446 
-456 SAQPDFSKASHGRA
+456 GRAAKVVRQSQTRVARTA

>member
-1 MSVSRDNDPE
+1 MSVSRDQDPE
-11 PNSVS
+11 PHSNG
-16 AADTASIDAKS
+16 AADTA
-27 TAHSQN
+27 HSDGASPQCADS
-33 PLASTNANASPDPVG
+33 PLASTNTLVPSEPVG
-48 IKPGSAAF
+48 ISPGSAAF
-56 RRISIALFLAGY
+56 RRISVALFLAGY

-82 EVALHFGVGPAESS
+82 ELANHFGVGPAESS
-96 LALSLTTGFLAF
+96 LALSLTTGLLAF

-137 LIAPFLPDW
+137 VIAPFLSDW

-151 VRALEGLM
+151 LRAVEGLV

-175 DPKALG
+175 DPKGLG
-181 VAMGIYISGTAI
+181 MAMGIYISGTAI

-198 RVVIGFLTDLFGWHA
+198 RVVIGFLTDLFGWHT

-233 PASRNFVR
+233 PASQNFVR
-241 KPGFQVRY
+241 RPGFQVRY
-249 HLRAWGGHLKHAG
+249 HLRAWGGHLKHPG

-307 LCGSVTSSIAG
+307 LCGSVMSSIAG

-330 VVGVLLAGLG
+330 VVGILLAGLG
-340 VTLSMHES
+340 VALTMLES
-348 LTGIIGGIVV
+348 LGGIIGGIVV

-369 ASGWVGRLAENAK
+369 ASGWVGRLAETSK

-388 YLLAYYLGS
+388 YLLAYYLGAS
-397 SIMGSAGGW
+397 TMGSIGGW
-406 FWDHGGWNAVAGFS
+406 FWSHGGWNAVAGFAG
-420 VALLGCALVCG
+420 ALLVGALLCG
-431 LYLWRFASKAAAIQQ
+431 IYLWRLASKAVQAAPKEKGNASLS
-446 GEASVTNSAH
+446 GELADAT
-456 SAQPDFSKASHGRA
+456 

>member
-1 MSVSRDNDPE
+1 MAVPRDTDPE
-11 PNSVS
+11 QHSDS
-16 AADTASIDAKS
+16 AADTASSDA
-27 TAHSQN
+27 TPPIRSQS
-33 PLASTNANASPDPVG
+33 PLASTNANASADPVW

-82 EVALHFGVGPAESS
+82 ELSKHFVVGPAESS

-118 ATGRKQLM
+118 AVGRKQLM
-126 LVSMCVASILN
+126 LISICVASGLN
-137 LIAPFLPDW
+137 LIAPFLTDW

-151 VRALEGLM
+151 VRALEGLV

-175 DPKALG
+175 DPKGLG
-181 VAMGIYISGTAI
+181 MAMGIYISGTAI

-198 RVVIGFLTDLFGWHA
+198 RVVIGFLTDIFGWHV
-213 ALGAMGALG
+213 ALGAMGGLG
-222 LLAALGFAVLL
+222 LIAALGFAVLL

-241 KPGFQVRY
+241 RPGFQVGY

-318 ALSDKLGRGPVL
+318 ALSDKIGRGPVL
-330 VVGVLLAGLG
+330 VVGLILAALG
-340 VTLSMHES
+340 VGLTVFDS
-348 LTGIIGGIVV
+348 LPVIIGGIVI

-369 ASGWVGRLAENAK
+369 ASGWVGRLAETAK

-397 SIMGSAGGW
+397 SIMGSVGGW
-406 FWDHGGWNAVAGFS
+406 FWDQGGWNAVAGFAGS
-420 VALLGCALVCG
+420 LLLCALLCG
-431 LYLWRFASKAAAIQQ
+431 LYLW
-446 GEASVTNSAH
+446 
-456 SAQPDFSKASHGRA
+456 GRAARVVRQSQTRVARTA

>member
-1 MSVSRDNDPE
+1 MAVPRDTDPE
-11 PNSVS
+11 QHSVR
-16 AADTASIDAKS
+16 AADTASSDA
-27 TAHSQN
+27 TPPIRSQS
-33 PLASTNANASPDPVG
+33 PLASTNANATADPVW

-82 EVALHFGVGPAESS
+82 ELSKHFVVGPAESS

-118 ATGRKQLM
+118 AVGRKQLM
-126 LVSMCVASILN
+126 LISICVASVLN
-137 LIAPFLPDW
+137 LIAPFLSDW

-151 VRALEGLM
+151 VRALEGLV

-175 DPKALG
+175 DPKGLG
-181 VAMGIYISGTAI
+181 MAMGIYISGTAI

-198 RVVIGFLTDLFGWHA
+198 RVVIGFLTDLFGWHV
-213 ALGAMGALG
+213 ALGAMGGLG
-222 LLAALGFAVLL
+222 LIAALGFAVLL

-241 KPGFQVRY
+241 RPGFQVGY

-318 ALSDKLGRGPVL
+318 ALSDKIGRGPVL
-330 VVGVLLAGLG
+330 VVGLILAALG
-340 VTLSMHES
+340 VGLTIFDS
-348 LTGIIGGIVV
+348 LPVIIGGIVI

-369 ASGWVGRLAENAK
+369 ASGWVGRLAETAK

-397 SIMGSAGGW
+397 SIMGSVGGW
-406 FWDHGGWNAVAGFS
+406 FWDQGGWNAVAGFAGS
-420 VALLGCALVCG
+420 LLLCALLCG
-431 LYLWRFASKAAAIQQ
+431 LYLW
-446 GEASVTNSAH
+446 
-456 SAQPDFSKASHGRA
+456 GRAVKVVRQSQTRVARTA

>member
-1 MSVSRDNDPE
+1 MSVPPGSDPE
-11 PNSVS
+11 QHSDS
-16 AADTASIDAKS
+16 TADTASSDA
-27 TAHSQN
+27 TPPLRSQS
-33 PLASTNANASPDPVG
+33 PLASTNANASGDPVW

-82 EVALHFGVGPAESS
+82 ELASHFAVGPAESS

-118 ATGRKQLM
+118 AVGRKKLM
-126 LVSMCVASILN
+126 LVSICVASALN
-137 LIAPFLPDW
+137 LIAPFLSDW

-175 DPKALG
+175 DPKGLG
-181 VAMGIYISGTAI
+181 MAMGIYISGTAI

-198 RVVIGFLTDLFGWHA
+198 RVVIGFLTDLFGWHI

-222 LLAALGFAVLL
+222 LVAAVGFAVLL

-241 KPGFQVRY
+241 RPGFQVRY
-249 HLRAWGGHLKHAG
+249 HLRAWGRHLKHAG

-293 GLSQSQIGLIFVVY
+293 GLSQSQIGVIFVVY
-307 LCGSVTSSIAG
+307 LFGSVTSSIAG
-318 ALSDKLGRGPVL
+318 ALSDKIGRGPVL
-330 VVGVLLAGLG
+330 VAGLLLAALG
-340 VTLSMHES
+340 VGLTVSDSLSV
-348 LTGIIGGIVV
+348 IIGGIVI

-369 ASGWVGRLAENAK
+369 ASGWVGRLAETAK

-397 SIMGSAGGW
+397 SIMGSVGGW
-406 FWDHGGWNAVAGFS
+406 FWDQGGWNAVAGFAGS
-420 VALLGCALVCG
+420 LLLCALLCG
-431 LYLWRFASKAAAIQQ
+431 LYLW
-446 GEASVTNSAH
+446 
-456 SAQPDFSKASHGRA
+456 GRGVQTTRQSQNKVARAT

>member
-1 MSVSRDNDPE
+1 MSVSRDQKPE
-11 PNSVS
+11 PHSKV
-16 AADTASIDAKS
+16 AADTADDDS
-27 TAHSQN
+27 TSPQCAES
-33 PLASTNANASPDPVG
+33 PLASTNAQMSSEPVW
-48 IKPGSAAF
+48 ISPGSAAF
-56 RRISIALFLAGY
+56 RRISVALFLAGY

-82 EVALHFGVGPAESS
+82 ELASHFGVGPAESS

-118 ATGRKQLM
+118 AAGRKQLM

-137 LIAPFLPDW
+137 LIAPFLSDW

-151 VRALEGLM
+151 LRALEGLI

-175 DPKALG
+175 DPKGLG
-181 VAMGIYISGTAI
+181 MAMGIYISGTAI

-198 RVVIGFLTDLFGWHA
+198 RVVIGFLTDMFGWHT
-213 ALGAMGALG
+213 ALGAMGAFG

-241 KPGFQVRY
+241 RPGFQVRY

-262 LPFVFLIG
+262 LPYVFLIG

-281 NYVGFRLSDAPY
+281 NYVGFRLSDEPY
-293 GLSQSQIGLIFVVY
+293 SLSQSQIGLIFVVY
-307 LCGSVTSSIAG
+307 LCGSVMSSIAG
-318 ALSDKLGRGPVL
+318 ALSDRLGRGPVL

-340 VTLSMHES
+340 IVLTMLDS
-348 LTGIIGGIVV
+348 LGGIIGGIVV

-369 ASGWVGRLAENAK
+369 ASGWVGRLAETSK

-388 YLLAYYLGS
+388 YLLTYYLGS
-397 SIMGSAGGW
+397 SIMGSVGGW
-406 FWDHGGWNAVAGFS
+406 FWDHGGWNAVAGFA
-420 VALLGCALVCG
+420 VALLFCALLCG
-431 LYLWRFASKAAAIQQ
+431 IHLWRLAA
-446 GEASVTNSAH
+446 
-456 SAQPDFSKASHGRA
+456 KASGDRGQGAGGNAVKGELVDAT

>member
-1 MSVSRDNDPE
+1 MAVPRDTDPE
-11 PNSVS
+11 QHSVS
-16 AADTASIDAKS
+16 AADTASSDATPPIS
-27 TAHSQN
+27 SQS
-33 PLASTNANASPDPVG
+33 PLASTNANASADPVW

-82 EVALHFGVGPAESS
+82 ELSRHFVVGPAESS

-118 ATGRKQLM
+118 AVGRKQLM
-126 LVSMCVASILN
+126 LISICVASGLN
-137 LIAPFLPDW
+137 LIAPFLTDW

-175 DPKALG
+175 DPKGLG
-181 VAMGIYISGTAI
+181 MAMGIYISGTAI

-198 RVVIGFLTDLFGWHA
+198 RVVIGFLTDLFGWHV
-213 ALGAMGALG
+213 ALGAMGGLG
-222 LLAALGFAVLL
+222 LIAALGFAVLL

-241 KPGFQVRY
+241 RPGFQVGY

-318 ALSDKLGRGPVL
+318 ALSDKIGRGPVL
-330 VVGVLLAGLG
+330 VVGLMLAALG
-340 VTLSMHES
+340 VGLTVFDS
-348 LTGIIGGIVV
+348 LPVIIGGIVI

-369 ASGWVGRLAENAK
+369 ASGWVGQLAETAK

-397 SIMGSAGGW
+397 SIMGSVGGW
-406 FWDHGGWNAVAGFS
+406 FWDQGGWNAVAGFAGS
-420 VALLGCALVCG
+420 LLLCALLCG
-431 LYLWRFASKAAAIQQ
+431 LYLW
-446 GEASVTNSAH
+446 
-456 SAQPDFSKASHGRA
+456 GRAAKVVRQSQTRVARTA

>member
-1 MSVSRDNDPE
+1 MSVSRDTDPE
-11 PNSVS
+11 QHSDS
-16 AADTASIDAKS
+16 AADTASSDA
-27 TAHSQN
+27 TPPIRSQS
-33 PLASTNANASPDPVG
+33 PLASTNANASADPVW

-82 EVALHFGVGPAESS
+82 ELSRHFVVGPAESS

-118 ATGRKQLM
+118 AVGRKQLM
-126 LVSMCVASILN
+126 LISICVASGLN
-137 LIAPFLPDW
+137 LIAPFLTDW

-175 DPKALG
+175 DPKGLG
-181 VAMGIYISGTAI
+181 MAMGIYISGTAI

-198 RVVIGFLTDLFGWHA
+198 RVVIGFLTDLFGWHV
-213 ALGAMGALG
+213 ALGAMGGLG
-222 LLAALGFAVLL
+222 LIAALGFAVLL

-241 KPGFQVRY
+241 RPGFQVGY

-262 LPFVFLIG
+262 LPFVLLIG

-318 ALSDKLGRGPVL
+318 ALSDKIGRGPVL
-330 VVGVLLAGLG
+330 VVGLMLAALG
-340 VTLSMHES
+340 VGLTVFDS
-348 LTGIIGGIVV
+348 LPVIIGGIVI

-369 ASGWVGRLAENAK
+369 ASGWVGQLAETAK

-397 SIMGSAGGW
+397 SIMGSVGGW
-406 FWDHGGWNAVAGFS
+406 FWDQGGWNAVAGFAGS
-420 VALLGCALVCG
+420 LLLCALLCG
-431 LYLWRFASKAAAIQQ
+431 LYLW
-446 GEASVTNSAH
+446 
-456 SAQPDFSKASHGRA
+456 GRAAKVVRQSQTRVARTA